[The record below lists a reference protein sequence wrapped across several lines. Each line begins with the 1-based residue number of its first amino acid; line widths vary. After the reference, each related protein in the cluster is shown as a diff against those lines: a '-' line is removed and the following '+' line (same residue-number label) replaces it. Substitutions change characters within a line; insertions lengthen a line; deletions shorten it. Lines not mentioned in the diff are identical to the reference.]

1 MKKNKMIIASLLM
14 FPMALMA
21 VDAHVGDE
29 LPAPQEEVKQE
40 ANVLKGVVYDDCMKP
55 LVDVVVSSGGRSAR
69 TTEDGSFELKGVKEN
84 ADLTVW
90 ANGYYSQTL
99 PVNGRK
105 EMNIFLIPQ
114 DKFRYNESVV
124 RTLAEVEDEAIHEAG
139 DYNLN
144 KKNFA
149 LGSMSLDNALKGEI
163 PGLQVTNKSGMTG
176 EGAYINLHGVRSLL
190 ADNAPLIVING
201 IPYIPN
207 KNESSMIA
215 GYSRS
220 IFQAYN
226 VQDIQNITVLTG
238 AEASLYGSMGANGVI
253 LIETDGATSDDMD
266 TKISY
271 SGMFGV
277 NYNDNRLPLM
287 NDKQYKSYISDMGMT
302 YYDNMETFF
311 NNFPFLQ
318 DPNCAYN
325 YLYNKNTDW
334 QDEIYRSSFTT
345 DHLFRVEGGDAI
357 AKYDISMGY
366 TRDEGVL
373 KGTNSDR
380 YNIQINTNVLVS
392 KQFEIIASVGMAYLT
407 GKYQPQGISF
417 ETNPLFAAYRRSP
430 LLSPYNIDMNGNLLD
445 TYSSYYF
452 GVNTNTDFIVSNP
465 LSIVNSLNAE
475 NHQFDVN
482 GKVQLSYKPNPY
494 FSANATVGLYYNYN
508 KEETFVPGINNMDI
522 VPVFDQYGSAD
533 NKVMIGTFEAL
544 NFFANLNVGYSRK
557 FDGNQFNARL
567 GAQLLMT
574 KNEYDAGSSR
584 NTPNDF
590 YQNLGDATT
599 SIGRYIVGYN
609 NAWNWM
615 NYYLHADYTFFNLLK
630 VGANVSLDGASS
642 TGKDAPRMGLFSSA
656 NAVLMAKN
664 FKFLQDV
671 EMVNK
676 LDLYANYGMTGNSQ
690 YSSKLG
696 NYYYVS
702 SPYHGISGLVR
713 ANVPNTKLE
722 WEKNLQLSVGLNAS
736 LFYNRLNLGV
746 KYFNTQATD
755 VLMIT
760 PNSSAFGSAAYY
772 SNDGEIDTKGFEASI
787 GVTPIK
793 TRDFTW
799 SLGGNI
805 SKFENEVKSLGKVD
819 QTVTTLGDGSE
830 IITKVGENPYSFY
843 GYKALGVFSTTE
855 EAESAY
861 KGTSSLL
868 NKNGVAYKAGD
879 VHYEDRNKDGY
890 INDKDKQ
897 FLGSATPDFYGSFYN
912 HLQYKGFALDL
923 TFVYSV
929 GNDAYNAVRR
939 VTESASDFSNQSKA
953 VIRRWNMEGQVTD
966 MPRAQWNDVIGNN
979 DFSDR
984 WIEDASYLKLRDVTF
999 SYTFNKPVWNFFQ
1012 GGTLYVTG
1020 QNLLCFSKYLGLD
1033 PEFSYSYSEAM
1044 QGVDYGKVAMPKSV
1058 KVGVNLKF

>member
-1 MKKNKMIIASLLM
+1 MKKNKIIIASLLM
-14 FPMALMA
+14 LSMSPLSANASQGEKMLSASAEA
-21 VDAHVGDE
+21 VAESQDIA
-29 LPAPQEEVKQE
+29 
-40 ANVLKGVVYDDCMKP
+40 VLKGTVYDDCKNP
-55 LVDVVVSSGGRSAR
+55 LADVVVTCGRLTAR
-69 TTEDGSFELKGVKEN
+69 TNEKGEFELRDVN
-84 ADLTVW
+84 AKTDITLW
-90 ANGYYSQTL
+90 ADGYYKQTL
-99 PVNGRK
+99 PVNGRSQ
-105 EMNIFLIPQ
+105 MVVFMIPE
-114 DKFRYNESVV
+114 DKYGYNESAVQPL
-124 RTLAEVEDEAIHEAG
+124 TEVKDEAIHEAG
-139 DYNLN
+139 NYNLN

-149 LGSMSLDNALKGEI
+149 LGSMSIDNALKGEI
-163 PGLQVTNKSGMTG
+163 AGLQVTNKSGMTG
-176 EGAYINLHGVRSLL
+176 EGAYLNLHGVRSLM
-190 ADNAPLIVING
+190 AENAPLIVING
-201 IPYIPN
+201 VPYIPN
-207 KNESSMIA
+207 KNESSMVA

-220 IFQAYN
+220 IFQSYN

-287 NDKQYKSYISDMGMT
+287 NSKQYKSYLSDMGMT

-311 NNFPFLQ
+311 SNFPFLQ

-334 QDEIYRSSFTT
+334 QDEIYRTSFTH

-357 AKYDISMGY
+357 AKYDISLGY
-366 TRDEGVL
+366 TGDQGVL

-392 KQFEIIASVGMAYLT
+392 KQFEIVASVGMAYLT
-407 GKYQPQGISF
+407 GKYQPQGLSL
-417 ETNPLFAAYRRSP
+417 ENNPLMAAYRRAP
-430 LLSPYNIDMNGNLLD
+430 LLSPYNSDMNGNLLD

-452 GVNTNTDFIVSNP
+452 GANTGSDFIVSNP
-465 LSIVNSLNAE
+465 LSIVNTLNAE
-475 NHQFDVN
+475 THQFDIN

-494 FSANATVGLYYNYN
+494 FSANAVVGMYYNYN
-508 KEETFVPGINNMDI
+508 KEETFVPGINNTDI

-533 NKVMIGTFEAL
+533 NKVLIGASEVF
-544 NFFANLNVGYSRK
+544 NFYSNLNVAYKRK
-557 FDGNQFNARL
+557 FGSNLLNTRL
-567 GAQLLMT
+567 GAQVLTT

-599 SIGRYIVGYN
+599 SIGRYILGYN

-615 NYYLHADYTFFNLLK
+615 SYYLHADYTFDNLVK
-630 VGANVSLDGASS
+630 VGANVSMDGASS
-642 TGKDAPRMGLFSSA
+642 TGKDATRMGVFPSV

-664 FKFLQDV
+664 LKFLQDV
-671 EMVNK
+671 DVINK
-676 LDLYANYGMTGNSQ
+676 LDVYADYGLTGNSQ

-696 NYYYVS
+696 KYYYVS
-702 SPYHGISGLVR
+702 SSYQGISGLVR

-722 WEKNLQLSVGLNAS
+722 WEKDLNLSVGLNAS
-736 LFYNRLNLGV
+736 LLHNRLQLGV

-755 VLMIT
+755 VLMIS
-760 PNSSAFGSAAYY
+760 PNSSAFGTAPYY
-772 SNDGEIDTKGFEASI
+772 SNDGEISTNGIDASLS
-787 GVTPIK
+787 VTPVK
-793 TRDFTW
+793 TRDFDWTIGA
-799 SLGGNI
+799 SI
-805 SKFENEVKSLGKVD
+805 SQYTNEVKSLGKVNE
-819 QTVTTLGDGSE
+819 TIVTLSDGAE
-830 IITKVGENPYSFY
+830 IITRVGENPYSFY

-855 EAESAY
+855 EAEAANL
-861 KGTSSLL
+861 K

-879 VHYEDRNKDGY
+879 VHYMDVCPDGV

-897 FLGSATPDFYGSFYN
+897 VIGSATPDFYGSFYN

-923 TFVYSV
+923 TFAYSV

-953 VIRRWNMEGQVTD
+953 VIRRWNMEGQITD
-966 MPRAQWNDVIGNN
+966 MPRAQWKDVVGNN

-984 WIEDASYLKLRDVTF
+984 WVEDASYLKLRDITF

-1020 QNLLCFSKYLGLD
+1020 QNLLTFTKYLGMD
-1033 PEFSYSYSEAM
+1033 PEFSYSYNESM
-1044 QGVDYGKVAMPKSV
+1044 QGVDYGKVVSPKSV

>member
-1 MKKNKMIIASLLM
+1 MKKNNIIIASLLM
-14 FPMALMA
+14 LPIMPMTMQAFPL
-21 VDAHVGDE
+21 
-29 LPAPQEEVKQE
+29 APQIVQEKQDTRQ
-40 ANVLKGVVYDDCMKP
+40 LKGVVYDDCKQP
-55 LVDVVVSSGGRSAR
+55 LADVVVTSGGKTTR
-69 TTEDGSFELKGVKEN
+69 TNEKGEFELTGVKEN
-84 ADLTVW
+84 ADLSVW
-90 ANGYYSQTL
+90 ADGFYSQTL
-99 PVNGRK
+99 PVNGRA
-105 EMNIFLIPQ
+105 NVTIYLIPN
-114 DKFRYNESVV
+114 DKVRYNESAVQALSDV
-124 RTLAEVEDEAIHEAG
+124 KDEAIHESG
-139 DYNLN
+139 NYNLN
-144 KKNFA
+144 KQNFA
-149 LGSMSLDNALKGEI
+149 WGAMNVDNVLKGEI
-163 PGLQVTNKSGMTG
+163 AGLQVTNKSGMSG
-176 EGAYINLHGVRSLL
+176 EGAYLNLHGVRSLM

-201 IPYIPN
+201 VPYIPN

-277 NYNDNRLPLM
+277 NYNNNRLPLM
-287 NDKQYKSYISDMGMT
+287 NAKQYKSYLSDMGMT

-334 QDEIYRSSFTT
+334 QNEIYRTSMTH

-357 AKYDISMGY
+357 AKYDISLGY
-366 TRDEGVL
+366 TRDEGL
-373 KGTNSDR
+373 IKSTNSDR

-392 KQFEIIASVGMAYLT
+392 KDFEIVASAGMAYLT
-407 GKYQPQGISF
+407 GKYLPQGMSL
-417 ETNPLFAAYRRSP
+417 ENNPLMAAYRRVP
-430 LLSPYNIDMNGNLLD
+430 LLSPYNSDMNGNLLN

-452 GVNTNTDFIVSNP
+452 GANTGSDFIVSNP
-465 LSIVNSLNAE
+465 LSIVNTLNAE
-475 NHQFDVN
+475 NHQFDFN

-494 FSANATVGLYYNYN
+494 FSANAVVGMYYNYN
-508 KEETFVPGINNMDI
+508 KEETFVPGINNKDI

-533 NKVMIGTFEAL
+533 NKVMVGTAEVFNL
-544 NFFANLNVGYSRK
+544 FTNLNVAYTRK
-557 FDGNQFNARL
+557 FGSNQFGVRM
-567 GAQLLMT
+567 GAQVLTT

-590 YQNLGDATT
+590 YQNLGDAST
-599 SIGRYIVGYN
+599 SIGRYILGYN

-615 NYYLHADYTFFNLLK
+615 NYYLHADYTFDNLVK
-630 VGANVSLDGASS
+630 VGANVSMDGASS
-642 TGKDAPRMGLFSSA
+642 TGKDATRMGFFPSA
-656 NAVLMAKN
+656 NVVLMAKN
-664 FKFLQDV
+664 FNFLQDV
-671 EMVNK
+671 DVVNK
-676 LDLYANYGMTGNSQ
+676 LDLYADYGLTGNSQ

-696 NYYYVS
+696 KYYYVS
-702 SPYHGISGLVR
+702 SSYQGISGLVR

-722 WEKNLQLSVGLNAS
+722 WEKDLNLSVGLNAS
-736 LFYNRLNLGV
+736 LLYNRLNLGV

-755 VLMIT
+755 VLMIS
-760 PNSSAFGSAAYY
+760 PNSSAYGTAYYY
-772 SNDGEIDTKGFEASI
+772 SNDGEISSDGFDVSLS
-787 GVTPIK
+787 VTPVK
-793 TRDFTW
+793 TRNFEWTI
-799 SLGGNI
+799 GGNF
-805 SKFENEVKSLGKVD
+805 STFANEVKSLGKVNE
-819 QTVTTLGDGSE
+819 TITTLGDGAE
-830 IITKVGENPYSFY
+830 VITRVGENPYSFY

-855 EAESAY
+855 EAETAY
-861 KGTSSLL
+861 KGVTNLV

-879 VHYEDRNKDGY
+879 VHYEDVNSDGI
-890 INDKDKQ
+890 INNLDKQ
-897 FLGSATPDFYGSFYN
+897 VIGSATPEFFGSFYN

-953 VIRRWNMEGQVTD
+953 VIRRWNMEGQITD
-966 MPRAQWNDVIGNN
+966 MPRAQWNDVVGNN

-984 WIEDASYLKLRDVTF
+984 WIEDASYLKLRDITF

-1020 QNLLCFSKYLGLD
+1020 QNLLNFTKYLGMD
-1033 PEFSYSYSEAM
+1033 PEFSYSYNEAM
-1044 QGVDYGKVAMPKSV
+1044 QGVDYGKVVSPKSV